1 MPKFFY
7 GIIFSVV
14 LLLLLYT
21 FAKPSDKDPS
31 STEQPSSTEDVSED
45 TSNKKNYPV
54 IVLDAG
60 HGGFDPG
67 KVGIN
72 GALEKDINLS
82 IVKKLQALLEEKGF
96 TVYLTREKDSLLA
109 PVNSS
114 NKKKDDMIARIEM
127 ITRLNPFFTISIH
140 QNSFTNSSTS
150 GPQVFY
156 YKNSEES
163 ATMAQVIQDVLN
175 TQLEPSKKRTPQSN
189 TNYYLLTKTPTPTVI
204 VECGFLS
211 NPAEADLLIQD
222 DYQSRIANAIFLG
235 ILSYY
240 EASTLNQTQ
249 SE

>member
-7 GIIFSVV
+7 GIILSVI

-21 FAKPSDKDPS
+21 FTNPSTKEQTPSEIIS
-31 STEQPSSTEDVSED
+31 STEMNTEVSP
-45 TSNKKNYPV
+45 KKNCPA

-82 IVKKLQALLEEKGF
+82 IVKKLQKLLEEEGF
-96 TVYLTREKDSLLA
+96 TVYLTRDKDALLA
-109 PVNSS
+109 PANSTS
-114 NKKKDDMIARIEM
+114 KKKDDMIARIE
-127 ITRLNPFFTISIH
+127 IIKELNPFFTISIH
-140 QNSFTNSSTS
+140 QNSFTNASVS

-156 YKNSEES
+156 YKESEPS
-163 ATMAQVIQDVLN
+163 ATMAQIIQDVLN
-175 TQLEPSKKRTPQSN
+175 SQLSPAKQREPQSN
-189 TNYYLLTKTPTPTVI
+189 TNYYLLTRTPTPTVI

-211 NPAEADLLIQD
+211 NPTEADLLTQD
-222 DYQSRIANAIFLG
+222 EYQSRVANSIFLG

-240 EASTLNQTQ
+240 EAITLNQTP